1 VRRQLALDEAADRRA
16 QLFVLVGERRVQCA
30 HVLTLMCSYSV
41 MAAHG
46 ARTGDHLM
54 MDTTDAE
61 MTSKPTPASRVR
73 QALAGL
79 IDAGVTVLPTVVY
92 GLRAWRARGT
102 ERPAA
107 RPPDWMRMLAP
118 AFAVLGEQ
126 VGTPGGWI
134 AGVRT
139 VDRRTGR
146 RLALWRTL
154 AVTLVQVATRVLS
167 RRLTPRPVLP
177 SEGERRQRAS
187 EVSFWPPL
195 IAGLG
200 STLVNRAVRRRL
212 APTLVVS
219 RRPAE

>member
-1 VRRQLALDEAADRRA
+1 MAVR
-16 QLFVLVGERRVQCA
+16 
-30 HVLTLMCSYSV
+30 
-41 MAAHG
+41 G
-46 ARTGDHLM
+46 AMTHDHLT

-61 MTSKPTPASRVR
+61 MTSKPTPAPRVR
-73 QALAGL
+73 QTLAGL
-79 IDAGVTVLPTVVY
+79 IDAGVIALPTVVY
-92 GLRAWRARGT
+92 GLRTWRARGT

-107 RPPDWMRMLAP
+107 PPPDWMRLLAP

-154 AVTLVQVATRVLS
+154 AVALAQVATRVLS
-167 RRLTPRPVLP
+167 RRLTPRPALA
-177 SEGERRQRAS
+177 SEDERRRRARDVQAIK
-187 EVSFWPPL
+187 ERYADDEDARNAELMRHYAEHRVNVTASFWPPL

-200 STLVNRAVRRRL
+200 STLVNRTVRRRL

-219 RRPAE
+219 RGPAEPPASPHSP